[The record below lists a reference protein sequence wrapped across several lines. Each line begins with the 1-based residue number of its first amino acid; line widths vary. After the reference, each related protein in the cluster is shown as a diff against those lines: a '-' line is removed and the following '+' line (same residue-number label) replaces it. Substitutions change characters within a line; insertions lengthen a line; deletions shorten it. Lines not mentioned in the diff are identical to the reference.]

1 MANPQAENGHVD
13 ISNEVMDA
21 LISHRVSGEEMQ
33 CLLFIIRKT
42 WGWKKKEDRIALSQ
56 FVKATG
62 INKQS
67 CHRAIKRLESKKM
80 IAVIKKDYENI
91 NSYCFIKD
99 FEVWKSSS
107 KKITASSKKIK
118 GVIKKDYQSSSKKM
132 NTKDTITKD
141 TITKEKI
148 VATEIGLR
156 LSTFLFSFLKER
168 NNGHK
173 PPDLNKWGIDI
184 DKMIRVDSRDPND
197 IESVIRWCQEDDF
210 WKNNI
215 LSAGK
220 LRKQFDQLKLKM
232 PKESKG
238 RVAEWLL
245 K

>member
-107 KKITASSKKIK
+107 KKITVSSKKIK

-141 TITKEKI
+141 TITKDTKTLFVCPAFISPETWKDF
-148 VATEIGLR
+148 TEHRKTLKSP
-156 LSTFLFSFLKER
+156 LSKKACELIFKKLEAWKSGKGWNPDDILNQSIENGWKGVFELK
-168 NNGHK
+168 NNGTK
-173 PPDLNKWGIDI
+173 AEDI
-184 DKMIRVDSRDPND
+184 NAWEQR
-197 IESVIRWCQEDDF
+197 Q
-210 WKNNI
+210 I
-215 LSAGK
+215 LRG
-220 LRKQFDQLKLKM
+220 
-232 PKESKG
+232 
-238 RVAEWLL
+238 
-245 K
+245 